1 MSSSKIKPFK
11 IQIPDSDLEDLKRR
25 LERTRWPNELLDAGD
40 DYGLTVDYLKPLF
53 DYWKESYD
61 WRQVEAELNRLPQF
75 TRDRWAEY
83 PFCTRYLKGTR
94 RYSYYFDPWVANHL
108 CGVHHHHR

>member
-25 LERTRWPNELLDAGD
+25 LERTRWPNELFNAGE

-53 DYWKESYD
+53 DYWKDGYN
-61 WRQVEAELNRLPQF
+61 WRQVEAELNRLPGSSQ
-75 TRDRWAEY
+75 RSMDRISILY
-83 PFCTRYLKGTR
+83 TLSQRNQTLPPSF
-94 RYSYYFDPWVANHL
+94 
-108 CGVHHHHR
+108 